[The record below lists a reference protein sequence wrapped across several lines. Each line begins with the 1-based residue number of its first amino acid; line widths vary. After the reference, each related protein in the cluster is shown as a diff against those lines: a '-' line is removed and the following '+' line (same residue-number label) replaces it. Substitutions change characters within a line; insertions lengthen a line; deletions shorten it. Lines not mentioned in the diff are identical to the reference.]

1 MLSTSWVILQR
12 IILGFLAIGP
22 LTGYDLKRHFDSTV
36 NYFWAADKAQIYR
49 TLAALVS
56 EGLAEVRTVPGV
68 GGPSRQEHHIT
79 AAGRA
84 ALHEW
89 LTSDLDR
96 PLERD
101 AFLAR
106 VFFADDLSPAEMAGL
121 LEQRR
126 AAARATL
133 AALELVR
140 DSTGKPRDRAERLRL
155 ATLDNGLRH
164 TRTELEWLDS
174 LMEEFR

>member
-1 MLSTSWVILQR
+1 MQR
-12 IILGFLAIGP
+12 IILGFLAIRP

-36 NYFWAADKAQIYR
+36 NYFWSADKAQIYR

-56 EGLAEVRTVPGV
+56 EGLAEARTVPGV

-89 LTSDLDR
+89 LTSDLDQS
-96 PLERD
+96 PERN

-106 VFFADDLSPAEMAGL
+106 VFFADDLSPAEIAEL
-121 LEQRR
+121 VEKRR
-126 AAARATL
+126 SAARATL
-133 AALELVR
+133 ATLELVR
-140 DSTGKPRDRAERLRL
+140 DSTPEPSDRAGRLRL
-155 ATLDNGLRH
+155 ATLDSGLRH

-174 LMEEFR
+174 LMEELS

>member
-1 MLSTSWVILQR
+1 MILQR
-12 IILGFLAIGP
+12 IILGFLAIAP

-36 NYFWAADKAQIYR
+36 NYFWSADKAQIYR

-96 PLERD
+96 PLERN

-106 VFFADDLSPAEMAGL
+106 VFFADDLLPEEIAEL
-121 LEQRR
+121 LEQQRS
-126 AAARATL
+126 AAQATL
-133 AALELVR
+133 ATLELVR
-140 DSTGKPRDRAERLRL
+140 DSTAEPHDRAGRLRL

-174 LMEEFR
+174 LIEELR

>member
-1 MLSTSWVILQR
+1 VILQR
-12 IILGFLAIGP
+12 IILGFLAMGP

-36 NYFWAADKAQIYR
+36 DYFWSADKAQIYR

-89 LTSDLDR
+89 LTSDLDQS
-96 PLERD
+96 PEHNS
-101 AFLAR
+101 FLAR
-106 VFFADDLSPAEMAGL
+106 VFFADDLSPAEIAGL

-126 AAARATL
+126 SAVRATL

-140 DSTGKPRDRAERLRL
+140 DSAPEPHDRAGRLRL

-174 LMEEFR
+174 LMEELR